1 MLSGEYLSILLFG
14 VLACSKKSTEPSN
27 NPPQI
32 LSWSADSTRGCA
44 PLKVFY
50 SWNIQDPDNDNM
62 TCEIDANGDG
72 TPETT
77 IPNCTSQYKG
87 YSYTFNDIGSYT
99 SKIVVKDSKGG
110 FSSAFLNIK
119 VCKKVSIVSNYIV
132 ELDPDSGY
140 TIPFYAY
147 MGDTL
152 MLLVGLLSGSY
163 GYLQVTDGSTLLIS
177 RTFSSGVSDSV
188 KIPYTNTWK
197 IFLGN
202 PGMDTGIYIIS
213 AYLHRWP

>member
-1 MLSGEYLSILLFG
+1 LFG

-87 YSYTFNDIGSYT
+87 YSFTFNSGGSYT
-99 SKIVVKDSKGG
+99 SRLIVKDSKGD
-110 FSSAFLNIK
+110 SAYKDLSIPVCDVINI
-119 VCKKVSIVSNYIV
+119 VDQDVNVGPNSHYEIQ
-132 ELDPDSGY
+132 
-140 TIPFYAY
+140 FYAY
-147 MGDTL
+147 TGDTL
-152 MLLVGLLSGSY
+152 IFSAWVVSGNDISY
-163 GYLQVTDGSTLLIS
+163 LKVTAGITTLYYNQAFTYVYNQKV
-177 RTFSSGVSDSV
+177 R
-188 KIPYTNTWK
+188 IPYTNTWK